1 MSDLLTKA
9 KLKAKH
15 PSEIMSESSLLNKL
29 RSNANKLLSIE
40 DLIQRNLSLNLR
52 VAALQGDTLH
62 LIAPSSSAATN
73 MRYRQQTIISLIRN
87 QYPIEKLKL
96 SVRPNEPPPPPYRK
110 PPITPSAANARQI
123 ATAAQYIE
131 NEGLR
136 KALIKLSRRAHKSKA
151 AQ

>member
-1 MSDLLTKA
+1 MTDLLSKV

-15 PSEIMSESSLLNKL
+15 PVEIMSESSLLNKL
-29 RSNANKLLSIE
+29 RANANKLLSIE
-40 DLIQRNLSLNLR
+40 DLIQRNLSLNLQ

-110 PPITPSAANARQI
+110 PPIKPSAENARQI
-123 ATAAQYIE
+123 TIAAQYIE

>member
-1 MSDLLTKA
+1 MSDLLSKV

-15 PSEIMSESSLLNKL
+15 PSEIMRESSLLNKL

-40 DLIQRNLSLNLR
+40 DLIQRNLSLNLQ
-52 VAALQGDTLH
+52 VAALKGDTLH

-73 MRYRQQTIISLIRN
+73 MRYRQQTIISLLRN
-87 QYPIEKLKL
+87 QYPISKLKL
-96 SVRPNEPPPPPYRK
+96 SVRPNEPPPLPYRK
-110 PPITPSAANARQI
+110 PPIKPSSENARQI
-123 ATAAQYIE
+123 AIAAQYIE

-136 KALIKLSRRAHKSKA
+136 KALIKLSRRAHKPKA

>member
-1 MSDLLTKA
+1 MTDLLSKV

-15 PSEIMSESSLLNKL
+15 PLEIMSESSLLNKL

-62 LIAPSSSAATN
+62 LIASSSSAATN
-73 MRYRQQTIISLIRN
+73 MRYRQQTIISLLRN
-87 QYPIEKLKL
+87 QYPISKLKL
-96 SVRPNEPPPPPYRK
+96 SVRPKEPPPPPYLK
-110 PPITPSAANARQI
+110 PPNKPSSENARQI
-123 ATAAQYIE
+123 TIAAQYIE

-136 KALIKLSRRAHKSKA
+136 KALIKLSRRAHKPKA